1 MSLDFSHT
9 ALALAEGFGL
19 AFSPCILPILPF
31 ILASSATKD
40 RLRPFLVIS
49 GFVITFT
56 IFSLV
61 SRSILGAFN
70 IQQDTIQMGAYI
82 LLLVF
87 GIIMIVPYFEE
98 HFAKATSGIAGRA
111 NDLSNTKLA
120 NGKLGGL
127 LVGALIGLVWVPCAG
142 PILAS
147 AILQVIQSETSFNA
161 VATILA
167 FSIGAGIP
175 MLAIALFG
183 QYLTAQLRFIAKH
196 AVALRRT
203 MGVIMI
209 AFALLALSG
218 VSIAEWA
225 VTQTAEARTTQ
236 QNVAGLQDGL
246 DAPYAAP
253 EIAGISKWFNS
264 NPVDLAAL
272 KGKVVLIDFW
282 TYSCINCIRTL
293 PHVEGWYEK
302 YKDKGLVIIGVH
314 SPEFAFEGQPENVSK
329 AIKKFG
335 LTYPVAMDND
345 FGTWRNYENRYWPAH
360 YLIDKNGMVVYTHFG
375 EGKYDVTENNIRYL
389 LGLQMDASAN
399 AGATV
404 TAQEQTPE
412 TYLGNA
418 RTQRESK
425 TPSLPVHHWAVDGNW
440 KRTGEYIESGKA
452 GDLLTLHFQ
461 AKKVFLVMESAT
473 GEVISSDISI
483 NNKQLSEDTA
493 DTEAGKA
500 SVKESRLYEI
510 IAEPAATEGTVSI
523 KANAAGLRLYAF
535 TFES

>member
-1 MSLDFSHT
+1 MPFNFAHS

-40 RLRPFLVIS
+40 RMRPFLVIG

-56 IFSLV
+56 VFSLI

-70 IQQDTIQMGAYI
+70 IQQDTIQMAAYI

-87 GIIMIVPYFEE
+87 GLIMVVPFLEE
-98 HFAKATSGIAGRA
+98 RFANATSGIAGSA
-111 NDLSNTKLA
+111 NNLSNNKLA
-120 NGKLGGL
+120 NTKLGGL

-147 AILQVIQSETSFNA
+147 AILQVIQSATSFNA
-161 VATILA
+161 VTTILA

-183 QYLTAQLRFIAKH
+183 QYLTAQLRFISKH
-196 AVALRRT
+196 AVALRRV

-209 AFALLALSG
+209 TFAVLALSG

-225 VTQTAEARTTQ
+225 VAQTSETRTTE

-246 DAPYAAP
+246 QTPYAAP
-253 EIAGISKWFNS
+253 EIAGINKWFNS
-264 NPVDLAAL
+264 EALDLAAL

-293 PHVEGWYEK
+293 PHIEGWYEK

-314 SPEFAFEGQPENVSK
+314 SPEFAFEGKPENVSA

-335 LTYPVAMDND
+335 LTYPVAMDNE
-345 FGTWRNYENRYWPAH
+345 FGTWRNFENKYWPAH

-389 LGLQMDASAN
+389 LGLQMDGSAD
-399 AGATV
+399 AGMMV
-404 TAQEQTPE
+404 TAQSQTPE

-418 RTQRESK
+418 RAERESK
-425 TPSLPVHHWAVDGNW
+425 ADTLPADGWKAEGNW
-440 KRTGEYIESGKA
+440 KRTGEYIESTKA
-452 GDLLTLHFQ
+452 GDSLTLHFQ

-473 GEVISSDISI
+473 GETVHAQISMNGKI
-483 NNKQLSEDTA
+483 LGEDTA
-493 DTEAGKA
+493 DIKDSTVAI
-500 SVKESRLYEI
+500 KESRLYEL
-510 IAEPAATEGTVSI
+510 IAEQAATDGTVTI
-523 KANAAGLRLYAF
+523 KADGAGLRLYAF